1 MTITSPAPWKSES
14 QRYDYPLTKDSVVV
28 DAGGYRGEFAIGIAS
43 RYGCKVISY
52 EPLFIKEFRANTEKY
67 PTITLRPH
75 ALGAFARGAK
85 IAPLDNGSTLLKEHE
100 DSVDISVVGL
110 DDAFA
115 HGDIDLLKLNV
126 EGMEYEILDEMIGT
140 GLIRNVRFLQVQFH
154 GGVSEQ
160 RLKMLIESIQK
171 THDLVWGDA
180 PFLWLSFEKKKTIE
194 SNSQAGQDIFAWHV
208 SCCKRDGTFVDIG
221 SAHGQKWSNT
231 YALEQMGWTGILCD
245 ASGEARASALT
256 LRKSPFVLGNATE
269 LNWNSI
275 LTSDW
280 YDYLSLDV
288 DAATLDTLKA
298 LPLARVQ
305 FGCITIEHDAY
316 RFDTGPRNA
325 MREILSRNNYSLL
338 VADVSNDGFIFE
350 DWWVHPTVKR
360 SSRVDKLIGMAGQ
373 SWQHVIKCLL
383 A

>member
-28 DAGGYRGEFAIGIAS
+28 DAGGYKGEFAIGIAS

-171 THDLVWGDA
+171 THDLEWGDA
-180 PFLWLSFEKKKTIE
+180 PYLWLSFRYRDLIKSE
-194 SNSQAGQDIFAWHV
+194 SQAGQDIFAWV
-208 SCCKRDGTFVDIG
+208 TNLCKRDGTFVDIG

-245 ASGEARASALT
+245 ASEEARASALT
-256 LRKSPFVLGNATE
+256 LRKSPFVLGNATT
-269 LNWNSI
+269 LDWNSI
-275 LTSDW
+275 LTKDY

-298 LPLARVQ
+298 LPLHRVR
-305 FGCITIEHDAY
+305 FGAITIEHDAY
-316 RFDTGPRNA
+316 RFGDGPRA
-325 MREILSRNNYSLL
+325 GMREILSRAGYWLI
-338 VADVSNDGFIFE
+338 ARDVSNDGFDFE
-350 DWWVHPTVKR
+350 DWWVGHSLRESAKPFISESK
-360 SSRVDKLIGMAGQ
+360 G
-373 SWQHVIKCLL
+373 WQDVIACVR
-383 A
+383 